1 MEASVLLKTVG
12 IRATP
17 KRVALLHVLGKACEP
32 LSAEILRSR
41 VRGMDLVTIYR
52 NLQEFVKTGIV
63 QEVRFK
69 DGIVR
74 YEIAH
79 THHHH
84 LVCTDCGFV
93 EEIELCDMALLE
105 KRVLRH
111 SRRFKVISE
120 HALEFFGLCK
130 KCA

>member
-1 MEASVLLKTVG
+1 MEASNLLKAAN

-17 KRVALLHVLGKACEP
+17 KRVALLHALREVCEP
-32 LSAEILRSR
+32 LSAEILHTRLKG
-41 VRGMDLVTIYR
+41 VDLVTVYR
-52 NLQEFVKTGIV
+52 NLQEFVRAGIA

-84 LVCTDCGFV
+84 LVCTECGVV
-93 EEIELCDMALLE
+93 EEVEACDIAPLE
-105 KRVLRH
+105 HNVLKY
-111 SRRFKVISE
+111 SRRFKTISE

>member
-1 MEASVLLKTVG
+1 MEEELLLTRAHL
-12 IRATP
+12 RATP
-17 KRVALLHVLGKACEP
+17 RRISLLGTLRKTHGP
-32 LSAEILRSR
+32 LSAEDLHRR
-41 VRGMDLVTIYR
+41 VRGIDLVTIYR
-52 NLQEFVKTGIV
+52 NLQEFVKAGIA

-84 LVCTDCGFV
+84 LVCTDCGV
-93 EEIELCDMALLE
+93 IEEIETCDIESLE
-105 KRVLRH
+105 KNVLH
-111 SRRFKVISE
+111 SSRRFTMISE

-130 KCA
+130 KCV